1 MRLSDIFRR
10 FVSHFSSN
18 RSDPVETAKET
29 KQPLPSLSSGT
40 SLGKPKSE
48 NMPGLTAQKSKYD
61 AIPGPLGLASASLE
75 GKVALVTGAGTLCL
89 SLSPIARKSFFGRPA
104 CTLSQ
109 LPT

>member
-18 RSDPVETAKET
+18 RPSPAETKET
-29 KQPLPSLSSGT
+29 KQPIPSLSSGT
-40 SLGKPKSE
+40 SLGKPKTDT
-48 NMPGLTAQKSKYD
+48 MPGVTDAKPKSKYD

-75 GKVALVTGAGTLCL
+75 GKVALVTGAGKLAQKFPL
-89 SLSPIARKSFFGRPA
+89 SRALLFSAENARFP
-104 CTLSQ
+104 Q